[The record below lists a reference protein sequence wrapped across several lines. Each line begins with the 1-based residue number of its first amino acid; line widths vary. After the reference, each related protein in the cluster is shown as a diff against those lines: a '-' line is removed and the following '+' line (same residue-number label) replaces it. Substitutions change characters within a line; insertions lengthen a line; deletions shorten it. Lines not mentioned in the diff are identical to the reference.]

1 MNKPKCWII
10 CQKFLFCVVLL
21 HFFVASS
28 EVMIMENVYRGAV
41 VLVHV
46 ACLMAFGVLC
56 CADIF
61 LFHFS

>member
-1 MNKPKCWII
+1 M
-10 CQKFLFCVVLL
+10 
-21 HFFVASS
+21 ASS
-28 EVMIMENVYRGAV
+28 EVVIMENVHRGAVV

>member
-1 MNKPKCWII
+1 M
-10 CQKFLFCVVLL
+10 
-21 HFFVASS
+21 ASS
-28 EVMIMENVYRGAV
+28 EVVIMENVYRGAV